1 MTARWLFGA
10 ALLIGL
16 AAAIANADEPLGRV
30 FHIGV
35 VAGTPRSD
43 PAHVA
48 FEDRLRQ
55 LGYVEGRNLRI
66 DFIQGEDMDRLA
78 ATVQEFA
85 SGGVD
90 VIVVGAEAALKAA
103 IAASRSAPVVFRAV
117 DF

>member
-1 MTARWLFGA
+1 MSARFFSV

-16 AAAIANADEPLGRV
+16 AAAIANADETPGRV
-30 FHIGV
+30 FHIGI

-66 DFIQGEDMDRLA
+66 DFIQGEDVDRLA
-78 ATVQEFA
+78 AA
-85 SGGVD
+85 
-90 VIVVGAEAALKAA
+90 VGNLRAEA
-103 IAASRSAPVVFRAV
+103 SM
-117 DF
+117 

>member
-16 AAAIANADEPLGRV
+16 AAAIANADETPGRV
-30 FHIGV
+30 FHIGI

-66 DFIQGEDMDRLA
+66 GFIQGEDMDRLA
-78 ATVQEFA
+78 AAVRNLREA
-85 SGGVD
+85 SM
-90 VIVVGAEAALKAA
+90 
-103 IAASRSAPVVFRAV
+103 
-117 DF
+117 